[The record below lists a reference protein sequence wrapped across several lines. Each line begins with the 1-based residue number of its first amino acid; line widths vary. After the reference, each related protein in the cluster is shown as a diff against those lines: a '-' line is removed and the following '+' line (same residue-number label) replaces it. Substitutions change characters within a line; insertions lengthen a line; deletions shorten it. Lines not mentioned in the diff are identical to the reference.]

1 LLNRLAACI
10 NCIGD
15 LAANPFGGAI
25 RHGDGA
31 GTRPVAGQPE
41 EREITQLLMLLLQ
54 ELEAGAPSCRLYADS
69 LTHALAV
76 RIVLLNCNPSCE
88 PRSRVSP
95 LPQRVLR
102 RVKDRIDAELAG
114 DLTLSILAEE
124 SGYSRTHFQR
134 MFRAATGLTPHEYLL
149 ERRLGRAQE
158 LLEKRNA
165 DLIDVAASCGFSSH
179 SHMTTVFRRLHGVT
193 PAEYR
198 RNRRRSI

>member
-1 LLNRLAACI
+1 MGFSRPDARAKGSVL
-10 NCIGD
+10 
-15 LAANPFGGAI
+15 
-25 RHGDGA
+25 HDG
-31 GTRPVAGQPE
+31 Q
-41 EREITQLLMLLLQ
+41 ITQLLMLLLQ
-54 ELEAGAPSCRLYADS
+54 ELEAGAPSGRLYADS

-76 RIVLLNCNPSCE
+76 RIVLLDCNPSCE
-88 PRSRVSP
+88 PRPRVSP

-124 SGYSRTHFQR
+124 SGYSRTHFQG

-165 DLIDVAASCGFSSH
+165 DLIPYDDRV
-179 SHMTTVFRRLHGVT
+179 
-193 PAEYR
+193 P
-198 RNRRRSI
+198 

>member
-1 LLNRLAACI
+1 VRGQPQRRVRPRASCVPPASTAERRHPRICGLCRA
-10 NCIGD
+10 D
-15 LAANPFGGAI
+15 LAGRTIFFLKFQG
-25 RHGDGA
+25 R
-31 GTRPVAGQPE
+31 
-41 EREITQLLMLLLQ
+41 
-54 ELEAGAPSCRLYADS
+54 
-69 LTHALAV
+69 
-76 RIVLLNCNPSCE
+76 
-88 PRSRVSP
+88 RSRASP

-134 MFRAATGLTPHEYLL
+134 MFRTATGLTPHQYLL

-158 LLEKRNA
+158 LLEMRNA

-179 SHMTTVFRRLHGVT
+179 SHMTTVFRRLLGMT